1 VIGGG
6 AVHFGR
12 RAFAWLAFLAILS
25 WLGTGAAQDGGTP
38 PARAPSVP
46 PASAAPPSP
55 RGPAP
60 PNAEGVAVPE
70 NADLGPSLVGADP
83 ATASA
88 PALLS
93 LAEEAMSTIDYQRSR
108 DLAERAIAKGG
119 LEIDDLTRAY
129 RILALSLAQ
138 LDDLDGA
145 ERTFLKLFALEPSS
159 KLAMRLSPARRG
171 PVLNA
176 RGFWSLHKDS
186 FGIDVTYA
194 RRERQLAVRVRDP
207 LNWARTVHVWS
218 RFGERPYAKAQRP
231 AAPQVVFGIDDISPT
246 EALEVYV
253 FVVDD
258 HDNALMRFGRER
270 EPHIFRLSDEELAA
284 ILRRDIRGGQT
295 GSYARRL
302 EELGVQVG
310 VHGYTSLEFKPNG
323 NTTTFDLH
331 HATAMIRANLLDRAS
346 VELALEWEH
355 LGRGQ
360 GDFYLPHAFID
371 MKASDLLVIR
381 GGFFEAPVGAF
392 NEYLYPD
399 FLRVTGLP
407 PLFSRSVVPG
417 LWSEVGLQ
425 ARGRLAISTLANLT
439 YAAFVSNGL
448 KQRDPMPTDGVVAE
462 GGDIRDM
469 RFNDREDI
477 AGNKAV
483 GGRLG
488 FEIGEFDIGMSGYT
502 GRYTIEAAR
511 QLSIVD
517 ADMSFRSQW
526 LTIRTEGAI
535 ALQET
540 TATMLKKQGLYALVA
555 VRAHPYLEPYA
566 QYDYVDLGPWLQR
579 GLLGFAFYPFPHERA
594 TRSLRLKSEAG
605 YDFPQDRSK
614 KFVWFFQ
621 LTTGF

>member
-1 VIGGG
+1 VIGPGT
-6 AVHFGR
+6 AYLVR
-12 RAFAWLAFLAILS
+12 RACALLAFAAALS
-25 WLGTGAAQDGGTP
+25 WASSGAAQE
-38 PARAPSVP
+38 
-46 PASAAPPSP
+46 SP
-55 RGPAP
+55 Q
-60 PNAEGVAVPE
+60 E
-70 NADLGPSLVGADP
+70 NADLGPSSVGTDP

-108 DLAERAIAKGG
+108 ELAERAIATGG

-129 RILALSLAQ
+129 RIAALSLAQ

-145 ERTFLKLFALEPSS
+145 EKAFIKLFALEPAS

-186 FGIDVTYA
+186 FGVDVTYA
-194 RRERQLAVRVRDP
+194 RRERQLVVRIRDP
-207 LNWARTVHVWS
+207 LSWGRTVHVWS
-218 RFGERPYAKAQRP
+218 RFGDRPFTKSQRP
-231 AAPQVVFGIDDISPT
+231 AAGQVVFSVADIGST
-246 EALEVYV
+246 EALDVYV
-253 FVVDD
+253 FVVDE
-258 HDNALMRFGRER
+258 HANVLMRFGRER
-270 EPHIFRLSDEELAA
+270 EPHVFRLSDEELAA

-310 VHGYTSLEFKPNG
+310 VHGYTSLELKPNG

-331 HATAMIRANLLDRAS
+331 HATAMIRANLLDAAS

-425 ARGRLAISTLANLT
+425 ARGRLAVSTLANVT

-448 KQRDPMPTDGVVAE
+448 KQRDPNPTDGMLQE
-462 GGDIRDM
+462 GGDIREM
-469 RFNDREDI
+469 RFNDREDM

-488 FEIGEFDIGMSGYT
+488 LEVGEFDVGVSGYT
-502 GRYTIEAAR
+502 GRYTIEAPR

-535 ALQET
+535 ALQEIT
-540 TATMLKKQGLYALVA
+540 TRTLRKQGLYVLVA
-555 VRAHPYLEPYA
+555 ARAHPYLEPYA
-566 QYDYVDLGPWLQR
+566 QYDYVDLGPWAQR

-605 YDFPQDRSK
+605 YDFPEGSSK

>member
-1 VIGGG
+1 MIASG
-6 AVHFGR
+6 AVRLLR
-12 RAFAWLAFLAILS
+12 RAFAFLALAAILS
-25 WLGTGAAQDGGTP
+25 WAGSGAAQDGGA
-38 PARAPSVP
+38 PASRAPTTST
-46 PASAAPPSP
+46 
-55 RGPAP
+55 
-60 PNAEGVAVPE
+60 AEGEAAQE
-70 NADLGPSLVGADP
+70 STDLGSSLVSIDP

-108 DLAERAIAKGG
+108 ELAERAIAKGG
-119 LEIDDLTRAY
+119 LEVDDLTRAY

-138 LDDLDGA
+138 LDDLEGA
-145 ERTFLKLFALEPSS
+145 ERTFVKLFALEPSS

-186 FGIDVTYA
+186 FGVDVTYA
-194 RRERQLAVRVRDP
+194 RRERQLVVRVRDP
-207 LNWARTVHVWS
+207 LNWGRSVHVWS
-218 RFGERPYAKAQRP
+218 RFGDRPYIKTQRP
-231 AAPQVVFGIDDISPT
+231 TAPQVLVGVDEIAATD
-246 EALEVYV
+246 ALDVYV

-258 HDNALMRFGRER
+258 RGNVLMRFGRER
-270 EPHIFRLSDEELAA
+270 EPYVFRLSDEELAA

-310 VHGYTSLEFKPNG
+310 VHGYTSLELKPNG

-331 HATAMIRANLLDRAS
+331 HATAMIRANLLNAAS

-425 ARGRLAISTLANLT
+425 ARGRLAMSPLASLT

-477 AGNKAV
+477 NGNKAF

-488 FEIGEFDIGMSGYT
+488 FEIGEFDLGMSGYT
-502 GRYTIEAAR
+502 GRYTIEAPR
-511 QLSIVD
+511 QLSILD
-517 ADMSFRSQW
+517 ADMSFRSKW

-540 TATMLKKQGLYALVA
+540 TATTLRKQGLYALVA
-555 VRAHPYLEPYA
+555 VRAHPHLEPYT

-605 YDFPQDRSK
+605 YDFPEGASK

>member
-1 VIGGG
+1 VIGSR
-6 AVHFGR
+6 ASSVVR
-12 RAFAWLAFLAILS
+12 RACALLALAAIGS
-25 WLGTGAAQDGGTP
+25 WSGWSAAQE
-38 PARAPSVP
+38 PA
-46 PASAAPPSP
+46 
-55 RGPAP
+55 
-60 PNAEGVAVPE
+60 PE
-70 NADLGPSLVGADP
+70 NADLGPALVGADP

-88 PALLS
+88 SVLLS

-108 DLAERAIAKGG
+108 ELAEQAIAKGG
-119 LEIDDLTRAY
+119 LEFDDLTRGY

-138 LDDLDGA
+138 LDDLEGA
-145 ERTFLKLFALEPSS
+145 ERAFVKLFALEPSS

-171 PVLNA
+171 PILNA
-176 RGFWSLHKDS
+176 RGFWSLHKDV
-186 FGIDVTYA
+186 FGVDATYA
-194 RRERQLAVRVRDP
+194 RRERQLVVRVRDP
-207 LNWARTVHVWS
+207 LNWGRTIHVWS
-218 RFGERPYAKAQRP
+218 RFGERPYTKSQRP
-231 AAPQVVFGIDDISPT
+231 AGPQVVFNVDDISPT
-246 EALEVYV
+246 EALDAYV
-253 FVVDD
+253 FVVDE
-258 HDNALMRFGRER
+258 HNNVLMRFGRER
-270 EPHIFRLSDEELAA
+270 EPHVFRLSDEELAA

-310 VHGYTSLEFKPNG
+310 VHGYTSLELKPNG
-323 NTTTFDLH
+323 PSDTATFDLH
-331 HATAMIRANLLDRAS
+331 HATAMIRANLLDAAS

-355 LGRGQ
+355 LGLTQ

-399 FLRVTGLP
+399 FLRVTGLL

-417 LWSEVGLQ
+417 LWSEVGVQ
-425 ARGRLAISTLANLT
+425 ARGRLALSTLSHLT

-448 KQRDPMPTDGVVAE
+448 KQRDPMATDGTVAE

-477 AGNKAV
+477 NGNKAV

-488 FEIGEFDIGMSGYT
+488 LEIGEFDLGVSGYT
-502 GRYTIEAAR
+502 GRYTIEARR

-517 ADMSFRSQW
+517 ADMSFRSKW
-526 LTIRTEGAI
+526 LTIRTEGAL

-540 TATMLKKQGLYALVA
+540 TATVLKKRGLYVLAA
-555 VRAHPYLEPYA
+555 ARAHSYIEPYT
-566 QYDYVDLGPWLQR
+566 QYDYVDLGTWLQR
-579 GLLGFAFYPFPHERA
+579 GLVGFAFYPFPYERA

-605 YDFPQDRSK
+605 YEFPKGTDP

>member
-1 VIGGG
+1 MIGTC
-6 AVHFGR
+6 AVHVR
-12 RAFAWLAFLAILS
+12 RACASLAIAAVCS
-25 WLGTGAAQDGGTP
+25 WSGLLLAQE
-38 PARAPSVP
+38 PA
-46 PASAAPPSP
+46 
-55 RGPAP
+55 
-60 PNAEGVAVPE
+60 PE
-70 NADLGPSLVGADP
+70 NADLGPTSISADP

-88 PALLS
+88 SVLLS

-108 DLAERAIAKGG
+108 ELAEQAIAKGG
-119 LEIDDLTRAY
+119 LEYDDLTRGY

-138 LDDLDGA
+138 LDDLAEA
-145 ERTFLKLFALEPSS
+145 ERAFVKLFALEPSS

-171 PVLNA
+171 PILNA
-176 RGFWSLHKDS
+176 RGFWSLHKDA
-186 FGIDVTYA
+186 FGLDATYA
-194 RRERQLAVRVRDP
+194 RKERQLIVRIRDP
-207 LNWARTVHVWS
+207 IDWGRTVHVWS
-218 RFGERPYAKAQRP
+218 RSGDRPYVKSQRP
-231 AAPQVVFGIDDISPT
+231 AAPQVVFDIDDVSPT
-246 EALEVYV
+246 DALEVYA

-258 HDNALMRFGRER
+258 HSNVLMRFGRDR
-270 EPHIFRLSDEELAA
+270 EPHVFRLSDEELAA
-284 ILRRDIRGGQT
+284 MLRRDIRGGQT
-295 GSYARRL
+295 GSYGRRL

-310 VHGYTSLEFKPNG
+310 VHGYTSLELKPNG

-331 HATAMIRANLLDRAS
+331 HATAMIRANLLDAAS
-346 VELALEWEH
+346 VEIALEWEH
-355 LGRGQ
+355 LGRTQ
-360 GDFYLPHAFID
+360 ADFYLPHAFID

-407 PLFSRSVVPG
+407 PLFSRSLVPG

-425 ARGRLAISTLANLT
+425 ARGRLAMSTLSHLT

-448 KQRDPMPTDGVVAE
+448 KQRDPMPTDGMVAE
-462 GGDIRDM
+462 GGDIREM
-469 RFNDREDI
+469 RFNDREDL

-488 FEIGEFDIGMSGYT
+488 LEIGEFDVGFSGYT
-502 GRYTIEAAR
+502 GRYTIEARR

-517 ADMSFRSQW
+517 ADMSFRSKW
-526 LTIRTEGAI
+526 LTIRAEGAL

-540 TATMLKKQGLYALVA
+540 TATLLRKRGLYALVA
-555 VRAHPYLEPYA
+555 ARAHRYLEPYA
-566 QYDYVDLGPWLQR
+566 QYDYVDLGDWMQR
-579 GLLGFAFYPFPHERA
+579 GLVGFAFYPFPNERA

-605 YDFPQDRSK
+605 YEFPKGNDA

>member
-1 VIGGG
+1 VIGSG
-6 AVHFGR
+6 VPRLLR
-12 RAFAWLAFLAILS
+12 RACALLAFAAAWS
-25 WLGTGAAQDGGTP
+25 WLGRVAAQE
-38 PARAPSVP
+38 S
-46 PASAAPPSP
+46 
-55 RGPAP
+55 PAP
-60 PNAEGVAVPE
+60 QE
-70 NADLGPSLVGADP
+70 NADLSPSLVGADP
-83 ATASA
+83 STASA
-88 PALLS
+88 ATLLS

-119 LEIDDLTRAY
+119 LEIDDLVRGY

-138 LDDLDGA
+138 LDNLDAA
-145 ERTFLKLFALEPSS
+145 EKAFIKLYALEPSS

-176 RGFWSLHKDS
+176 RGFWSLHKDE
-186 FGIDVTYA
+186 FGVDVTYG
-194 RRERQLAVRVRDP
+194 RRERQLVVQVRDE
-207 LNWARTVHVWS
+207 LNWGRIVHVWS
-218 RFGERPYAKAQRP
+218 RFGDRPYTKSQRAAAQ
-231 AAPQVVFGIDDISPT
+231 QVVFDVDDVGPT
-246 EALEVYV
+246 DALDVYA

-258 HDNALMRFGRER
+258 HGNVLMRFGRER
-270 EPHIFRLSDEELAA
+270 EPHVFRLSDEELAA

-310 VHGYTSLEFKPNG
+310 VHGYASLELKPNG
-323 NTTTFDLH
+323 DTTTFDLH
-331 HATAMIRANLLDRAS
+331 HATAMIRANLLSAAS
-346 VELALEWEH
+346 VEIALEWEH
-355 LGRGQ
+355 LGTEEAG
-360 GDFYLPHAFID
+360 GEFYLPHAFID
-371 MKASDLLVIR
+371 IRASDLLVIR

-407 PLFSRSVVPG
+407 PLFSQSVVPG

-425 ARGRLAISTLANLT
+425 ARGRLAVSPVAHMT

-448 KQRDPMPTDGVVAE
+448 QQRDPNPTDGVIEE
-462 GGDIRDM
+462 GGDLREM
-469 RFNDREDI
+469 RFNAREDV

-488 FEIGEFDIGMSGYT
+488 LEVGEFDLGMSGYT
-502 GRYTIEAAR
+502 GPYTVEANR
-511 QLSIVD
+511 QLSIID
-517 ADMSFRSQW
+517 ADLSFRSKW
-526 LTIRTEGAI
+526 LTIRTEGAV

-540 TATMLKKQGLYALVA
+540 TATRLNKNGLYALAA
-555 VRAHPYLEPYA
+555 VRAHPHLEPYA
-566 QYDYVDLGPWLQR
+566 QYDYVDVGQWMQR

-594 TRSLRLKSEAG
+594 TSSLRLKSEGG
-605 YDFPQDRSK
+605 YEFTRANDP